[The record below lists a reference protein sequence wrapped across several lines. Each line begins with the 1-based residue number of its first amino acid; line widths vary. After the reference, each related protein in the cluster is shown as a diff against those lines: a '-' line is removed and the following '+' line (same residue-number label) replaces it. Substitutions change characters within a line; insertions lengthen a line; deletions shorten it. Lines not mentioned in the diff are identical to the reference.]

1 MFLTATIRDDR
12 GESVGV
18 LVLQPKTF
26 ASGKEGWHGQGKIE
40 IEGLRYQCQAQA
52 VRIAGQD
59 SPSTLGQDGPQAD
72 ANAG

>member
-1 MFLTATIRDDR
+1 MFLTATVRTDT

-40 IEGLRYQCQAQA
+40 VGGVRYQAQGQL
-52 VRIAGQD
+52 VKIAGQD
-59 SPSTLGQDGPQAD
+59 EPEPE
-72 ANAG
+72 AGGVQTA

>member
-1 MFLTATIRDDR
+1 MFLTATVRTDT

-26 ASGKEGWHGQGKIE
+26 ASGKEGWHGQGKVVIDG
-40 IEGLRYQCQAQA
+40 IRYQTQAQL

-59 SPSTLGQDGPQAD
+59 DPEASEAAGPAE
-72 ANAG
+72 G